1 MRTNATNIIY
11 PELSYKLTGILF
23 KVHNNLGRFRN
34 EKQYQDAVEQELK
47 LSGLD
52 YKREVELEV
61 SFDGENK
68 RRNICDFIVENKII
82 IDTKSK
88 RIITKDDYF
97 QMKRYLSSSK
107 LRLGII
113 VNFRQKYLTPKRI
126 AN

>member
-11 PELSYKLTGILF
+11 PELSYKLTGIFF

-52 YKREVELEV
+52 YKREVELEA